1 MTKDFEWE
9 LNAMRGEEMPD
20 GLSTPDQ
27 TLYLQLRML
36 YNQYKTG
43 IVTRE
48 VASRE
53 KKKLLRNWELG
64 LIWDKAGK
72 LWNEQIRLTE
82 EARSAYRK
90 ERTLENADKLLKRIE
105 GAGR

>member
-1 MTKDFEWE
+1 MKNEFQWE

-27 TLYLQLRML
+27 MLYLSLRML

-43 IVTRE
+43 IVSRE

-53 KKKLLRNWELG
+53 KKKLLRKWELN

-82 EARSAYRK
+82 EARIAYRK
-90 ERTLENADKLLKRIE
+90 ERTLENADKLLNRIE
-105 GAGR
+105 GAGK

>member
-1 MTKDFEWE
+1 MIKDFKWE

-43 IVTRE
+43 IVSRE
-48 VASRE
+48 TASRE

-90 ERTLENADKLLKRIE
+90 ERTLENADKLLNRIE
-105 GAGR
+105 GAGK

>member
-1 MTKDFEWE
+1 MKNEFQWE
-9 LNAMRGEEMPD
+9 LNAMRGEEMPE

-27 TLYLQLRML
+27 MLYLALRML

-43 IVTRE
+43 IVSRE
-48 VASRE
+48 TASRE
-53 KKKLLRNWELG
+53 KKKLLRNWELN

-105 GAGR
+105 GAGK